1 MISTRSRNVTDLSAR
16 LLLGGIFIWAAAWH
30 LMHWSATVALLIKHP
45 LIVRWIAGE
54 TVMTAAQALLVVA
67 VAVMFIGGMS
77 VALGFRARLGSFL
90 LIVFLVIVTPVCHHF
105 WTFDKGTVEY
115 QLAML
120 QFLKNLGL
128 IGGLLLIRNRTG
140 RMWSID
146 RLWR

>member
-30 LMHWSATVALLIKHP
+30 LLHWKATVAMLIKHP
-45 LIVRWIAGE
+45 LLVRWIAGE
-54 TVMTAAQALLVVA
+54 TVMTAAQGLLVVA

-77 VALGFRARLGSFL
+77 VTLGFRARLGSFL

-105 WTFDKGTVEY
+105 WTLDKGAVEY